1 MDALQI
7 LCAPFLFL
15 AFYVI
20 SYHFF
25 HKLRN
30 HPPSPFPALPIIGH
44 FHLLSQ
50 PFHRALIKISNRYGP
65 VLLLRFGSRPV
76 LLVSSP
82 SAAEECFTK
91 NDVVLANRPKFLGG
105 KIFGYEYTSLAW
117 SSYGEHWRN
126 LRKLSTIEVLSAHR
140 IQVLS
145 EIRTDEAKSLIR
157 RLFRSSQNT
166 SDNMVEVKSAVYDYT
181 FNVITRMVT
190 GKRFFGEKVENADEA
205 KLYKEIGDETTRL
218 VIQSGV
224 LDYFPVL
231 KWIGYKGIVKEMK
244 KMQERRNQFM
254 HNIIEQH
261 RQKTKSNGAGEN
273 GGKNSKTILE
283 VLLGLQETDADY
295 YSDEIIISLLY
306 VLLHA
311 GSETS
316 ATTLEWA
323 FSYLL
328 ENPRI
333 MKKAKAEIDLQVGHT
348 RLVEESDM
356 GKLPYIRCIV
366 NETLRLQPAAPLL
379 VPHFSGEECHVGGY
393 RVPKGTIVLVNAWG
407 IQRDPKVW
415 EDPETFNPERFES
428 FKSSKDHAFKFM
440 PFGSGRR
447 SCPGENLA
455 IRVVELALGL
465 LLQCFDWENPSKE
478 TIDKTDSSGFIAA
491 KLTPLVAK
499 CSPRSEMVTTL
510 SQI

>member
-1 MDALQI
+1 MSLT
-7 LCAPFLFL
+7 CASRLL
-15 AFYVI
+15 
-20 SYHFF
+20 
-25 HKLRN
+25 
-30 HPPSPFPALPIIGH
+30 
-44 FHLLSQ
+44 FHLQ
-50 PFHRALIKISNRYGP
+50 
-65 VLLLRFGSRPV
+65 
-76 LLVSSP
+76 
-82 SAAEECFTK
+82 
-91 NDVVLANRPKFLGG
+91 
-105 KIFGYEYTSLAW
+105 
-117 SSYGEHWRN
+117 
-126 LRKLSTIEVLSAHR
+126 
-140 IQVLS
+140 
-145 EIRTDEAKSLIR
+145 
-157 RLFRSSQNT
+157 
-166 SDNMVEVKSAVYDYT
+166 
-181 FNVITRMVT
+181 
-190 GKRFFGEKVENADEA
+190 
-205 KLYKEIGDETTRL
+205 
-218 VIQSGV
+218 
-224 LDYFPVL
+224 
-231 KWIGYKGIVKEMK
+231 
-244 KMQERRNQFM
+244 
-254 HNIIEQH
+254 
-261 RQKTKSNGAGEN
+261 
-273 GGKNSKTILE
+273 
-283 VLLGLQETDADY
+283 
-295 YSDEIIISLLY
+295 

>member
-1 MDALQI
+1 
-7 LCAPFLFL
+7 
-15 AFYVI
+15 
-20 SYHFF
+20 
-25 HKLRN
+25 
-30 HPPSPFPALPIIGH
+30 
-44 FHLLSQ
+44 
-50 PFHRALIKISNRYGP
+50 
-65 VLLLRFGSRPV
+65 
-76 LLVSSP
+76 
-82 SAAEECFTK
+82 
-91 NDVVLANRPKFLGG
+91 
-105 KIFGYEYTSLAW
+105 
-117 SSYGEHWRN
+117 
-126 LRKLSTIEVLSAHR
+126 
-140 IQVLS
+140 
-145 EIRTDEAKSLIR
+145 
-157 RLFRSSQNT
+157 
-166 SDNMVEVKSAVYDYT
+166 
-181 FNVITRMVT
+181 
-190 GKRFFGEKVENADEA
+190 
-205 KLYKEIGDETTRL
+205 
-218 VIQSGV
+218 
-224 LDYFPVL
+224 
-231 KWIGYKGIVKEMK
+231 
-244 KMQERRNQFM
+244 
-254 HNIIEQH
+254 
-261 RQKTKSNGAGEN
+261 
-273 GGKNSKTILE
+273 
-283 VLLGLQETDADY
+283 
-295 YSDEIIISLLY
+295 
-306 VLLHA
+306 
-311 GSETS
+311 
-316 ATTLEWA
+316 
-323 FSYLL
+323 
-328 ENPRI
+328 

-510 SQI
+510 SQL